1 MKQHI
6 YQFKVETEDELIVI
20 SQENSSHD
28 NGEDA
33 VILNPCQVDLFIH
46 ILQNAKKEFISKT
59 SLESSQ
65 Q

>member
-20 SQENSSHD
+20 SQENSTHE

-33 VILNPCQVDLFIH
+33 VVLNPCQIDLLIS
-46 ILQNAKKEFISKT
+46 ILNSAKREFAN
-59 SLESSQ
+59 SSAIEVKK
-65 Q
+65 